1 MKELLKN
8 YKNKLNNS
16 SATKNIPEPQN
27 DGLCNHL
34 EGMDIPD
41 ISLLTINGDYLKLR
55 RKESFRLILYFYPM
69 TGRPDKPLPDNL
81 NEIPGARGC
90 TLENCSFRDHYE
102 DLIKLNALPIGI
114 TSQSIEDIKEMI
126 QRLNITYDILSD
138 YKLSLVYS
146 LKLPT
151 FSIEKKTYIKR
162 LTLIVNNSKITKVF
176 YPIFPPD
183 KHIFEVLNWLKNN

>member
-69 TGRPDKPLPDNL
+69 TGRPDKPLPDNW

>member
-1 MKELLKN
+1 
-8 YKNKLNNS
+8 
-16 SATKNIPEPQN
+16 
-27 DGLCNHL
+27 
-34 EGMDIPD
+34 
-41 ISLLTINGDYLKLR
+41 
-55 RKESFRLILYFYPM
+55 
-69 TGRPDKPLPDNL
+69 
-81 NEIPGARGC
+81 
-90 TLENCSFRDHYE
+90 
-102 DLIKLNALPIGI
+102 
-114 TSQSIEDIKEMI
+114 MI

>member
-16 SATKNIPEPQN
+16 STTKNIPEPKN

-34 EGMDIPD
+34 EGMAIPD

-69 TGRPDKPLPDNL
+69 TGRPDKPLPDNW